1 MEDRWSIVYD
11 KEPDLLFTLLTACII
26 NKIKNWRI
34 IKGDQ
39 TDRKLLLAPVSDM
52 VSQVPVKITRSE
64 IEARI
69 VHVDKKTSRLIVIL
83 RRSEDVLKDESR
95 VTIAKAFPVNLLLSL
110 GETNE
115 MNFDLQTIKDALA
128 KHGGPITK
136 TVTWHLNHRGFFKEI
151 HGQQERLLAELRV
164 LFGPSGDQIMQ
175 DIMDHLKNR
184 TNESKDYGQK

>member
-1 MEDRWSIVYD
+1 MEDRWSIEFD
-11 KEPDLLFTLLTACII
+11 KEPDLLFTLLTACIL

-39 TDRKLLLAPVSDM
+39 TARTLLLAPVS
-52 VSQVPVKITRSE
+52 VSQVPVKIAGSE

-69 VHVDKKTSRLIVIL
+69 VHVDKKTSRLLVIL
-83 RRSEDVLKDESR
+83 RRSDDLLKDESGE
-95 VTIAKAFPVNLLLSL
+95 TIAKAFPVNLLLSL

-115 MNFDLQTIKDALA
+115 MIFDLQTIKNAVA

-136 TVTWHLNHRGFFKEI
+136 TVTWHLNHCGFFKEI
-151 HGQQERLLAELRV
+151 HGQQERLLTELRV
-164 LFGPSGDQIMQ
+164 LFGPPGEQIMQ

-184 TNESKDYGQK
+184 PNEPNDEE